1 MTTKR
6 TVYLSERGDDEND
19 GLTAQTA
26 VLTGDRAVKIAL
38 RKKTQEF
45 DVSGSEAYVGMMN
58 AEIEKKR
65 RRLRAQLL
73 QGPAASG

>member
-1 MTTKR
+1 MATKR
-6 TVYLSERGDDEND
+6 TVYLSERGDDDND
-19 GLTAQTA
+19 GLTAETA

-38 RKKTQEF
+38 RKKTLDF
-45 DVSGSEAYVGMMN
+45 DVSGSEAYVSIMN

-73 QGPAASG
+73 